1 MMYLNVILH
10 NRALTSSLSYIN
22 TDYKDWLLTVS
33 TSGLPND
40 LQKNDK
46 YYVKVKQDKREE
58 ALNKG
63 CHTCSLVN
71 APKTRDISCLVKSI
85 SLFQY
90 YMQKHMCTHTSL
102 DAEKS
107 QRRKQYRRKRKSLD
121 HIRYNSIAYFTPSDT
136 AVTIPEKILLH
147 FLFFSRFF

>member
-71 APKTRDISCLVKSI
+71 API

-147 FLFFSRFF
+147 FLFFSSSVQDMD